1 MPVLR
6 LSVPAPALLFLTA
19 CTGPLSTFNTAGRDA
34 EVISRIFW
42 WMAAGAGIIW
52 IAVVILAMYCAR
64 GPRVAEAQRFAPL
77 MIVGGGV
84 VLPFVVLTALLAFGL
99 PSLPRLIDAD
109 RTSRVSIAVAGEQWW
124 WRVRYISPSGDTVDL
139 ANEIRLPVGERVN
152 VHLSSGNVI
161 HSFWIPAISGK
172 VDMIPGR
179 TTHLTLEPMRTGLF
193 RGTCAEY
200 CGTSHAMMAFPVA
213 VLEREAFDAWLAEQ
227 SGPAQEPVTLQ
238 AIRGRELFSAN
249 GCSACHTIRGTS
261 AAGVIGPDLTHVGSR
276 MSLAAATL
284 PNETPHMVDWIA
296 EPERA
301 KPGVH
306 MPAFNV
312 LGSDQL
318 HALGAYLSG
327 LR

>member
-1 MPVLR
+1 MSVSRLIVL
-6 LSVPAPALLFLTA
+6 APALLLLTA
-19 CTGPLSTFNTAGRDA
+19 CAGPLSTFNTAGRGA
-34 EVISRIFW
+34 EAISRIFW

-52 IAVVILAMYCAR
+52 IAVVILALYCAR
-64 GPRVAEAQRFAPL
+64 GHRVPEAQRFAPL
-77 MIVGGGV
+77 LIVGGGV
-84 VLPFVVLTALLAFGL
+84 VLPSVVLTALLAFGL
-99 PSLPRLIDAD
+99 PSLQPLIDLD
-109 RTSRVSIAVAGEQWW
+109 RTSRLSIAVAGEQWW
-124 WRVRYISPSGDTVDL
+124 WRVRYISLSGDTVDL
-139 ANEIRLPVGERVN
+139 ANEIRLPVGERVD
-152 VHLSSGNVI
+152 VQLSSGNVI
-161 HSFWIPAISGK
+161 HSFWIPAIAGK

-179 TTHLTLEPMRTGLF
+179 TTHLSLEPTRTGVF

-213 VLEREAFDAWLAEQ
+213 VLAREVFDAWLAEQ
-227 SGPAQEPVTLQ
+227 SKPAQEPVTVQ
-238 AIRGRELFSAN
+238 AARGRDLFAAN

-284 PNETPHMVDWIA
+284 PNETAHMVDWIT

-306 MPAFNV
+306 MPAFGV

-318 HALGAYLSG
+318 HALAAYLSG